1 MDGFTINDT
10 SAQRAM
16 SIWVVQL
23 TSVPAIV
30 DRSDL
35 LSIKQAQG
43 LLSQQSQ
50 SGLGGGRELKRTLAL
65 DTRFRLGSAAK
76 ANLL

>member
-1 MDGFTINDT
+1 
-10 SAQRAM
+10 M

-35 LSIKQAQG
+35 LSIKQAPR

-50 SGLGGGRELKRTLAL
+50 SGLGGGRELKQTLAL